1 MVYTVTFNPALDYVV
16 RMSSFQAGETNRT
29 ESDELQWGGKGINVS
44 TVLRNLGVDNV
55 ALGFLAGFT
64 GQALD
69 QGLRKAG
76 IATDFIWL
84 PEGLTRINVK
94 IKAGQETE
102 INGVG
107 PGIPAA
113 ALEELF
119 AKLDRLQAGDVLV
132 LAGSI
137 PASLPDDVYQRIL
150 ARLEGRDILTVVDA
164 TRELLCAVLP
174 YRPFLIKPNAAGLGE
189 IFGKTL
195 TTDAEIEDC
204 ARQLQERGARNVL
217 VSMAGDGSLLL
228 DETGAVHRL
237 GVPRG
242 KVVNSV
248 GAGDSMV
255 AGFLAGWLEHRSYAM
270 AHKLGAAAG
279 SATAFS
285 DGLAA
290 KDHVMALLN
299 TF

>member
-16 RMSSFQAGETNRT
+16 RMGDFQAGETNRT
-29 ESDELQWGGKGINVS
+29 ESDEIQWGGKGINVS

-64 GQALD
+64 GEALD
-69 QGLRKAG
+69 KGLQKAG
-76 IATDFIWL
+76 IVTDFIWL
-84 PEGLTRINVK
+84 EEGLTRINVK
-94 IKAGQETE
+94 IKAEKETE

-107 PGIPAA
+107 PAIPAA
-113 ALEELF
+113 ALDELF
-119 AKLDRLQAGDVLV
+119 AKLDRLQSGDVLV

-164 TRELLCAVLP
+164 TRDLLCAVLP
-174 YRPFLIKPNAAGLGE
+174 YRPFLIKPNNSELGE
-189 IFGKTL
+189 IFGKVL
-195 TTDAEIEDC
+195 ATDKEIEDC
-204 ARQLQERGARNVL
+204 ARQLQAKGARNVL
-217 VSMAGDGSLLL
+217 VSMAGAGSLLL
-228 DETGAVHRL
+228 DETGEVHRL
-237 GVPRG
+237 GVPKG
-242 KVVNSV
+242 KVQNSV

-255 AGFLAGWLEHRSYAM
+255 AGFLAGWLEQRDYAA
-270 AHKLGAAAG
+270 AHHLGAATG

-285 DGLAA
+285 DGLATREQ
-290 KDHVMALLN
+290 VMALLD